1 MWSTQNITFFL
12 LPLHLRISK
21 LYFSF
26 FKGDAKKGRGKD
38 KLVVETMFNPSKS
51 AIVVDSHIK
60 NPTQSRGDSC
70 LQSGERCTLFGK
82 SCCNIF
88 CYDFTCV

>member
-1 MWSTQNITFFL
+1 M

-70 LQSGERCTLFGK
+70 AQLGEKCAVFGK
-82 SCCNIF
+82 SCCKVDGKRPL
-88 CYDFTCV
+88 CYNFTCVL

>member
-1 MWSTQNITFFL
+1 MVNQSTSFAFKNFENVFF
-12 LPLHLRISK
+12 
-21 LYFSF
+21 F

-60 NPTQSRGDSC
+60 NPTQSRGDRC
-70 LQSGERCTLFGK
+70 LPKGARCTLFNK
-82 SCCNIF
+82 NCCNVF